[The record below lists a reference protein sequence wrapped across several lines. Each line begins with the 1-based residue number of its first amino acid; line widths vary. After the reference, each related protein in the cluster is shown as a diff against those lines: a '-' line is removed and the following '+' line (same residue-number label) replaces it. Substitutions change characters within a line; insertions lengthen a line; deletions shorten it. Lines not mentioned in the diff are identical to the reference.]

1 MALIN
6 GVIER
11 RTSTGSDAFFPL
23 WICLD
28 ANKFSLSSVFTPKE
42 TIWPKTWTKSPPN
55 KVKRLL
61 MVDLRFCLLKLP
73 HSCALQDAFRLQ
85 YLSRFKWWMTKRF
98 NNLIVETQAMGHNR
112 LHSLP
117 RILADLSR
125 AQRSTMGKK
134 IGNLCIQEILFLRK
148 SSVRT
153 STPSCKLGWN
163 SAFQAPARFGGKS
176 YSFPTF

>member
-1 MALIN
+1 MALSN

-11 RTSTGSDAFFPL
+11 RTSTGSDAFSLL

-73 HSCALQDAFRLQ
+73 HSCALH
-85 YLSRFKWWMTKRF
+85 T
-98 NNLIVETQAMGHNR
+98 
-112 LHSLP
+112 
-117 RILADLSR
+117 
-125 AQRSTMGKK
+125 
-134 IGNLCIQEILFLRK
+134 
-148 SSVRT
+148 
-153 STPSCKLGWN
+153 
-163 SAFQAPARFGGKS
+163 
-176 YSFPTF
+176 